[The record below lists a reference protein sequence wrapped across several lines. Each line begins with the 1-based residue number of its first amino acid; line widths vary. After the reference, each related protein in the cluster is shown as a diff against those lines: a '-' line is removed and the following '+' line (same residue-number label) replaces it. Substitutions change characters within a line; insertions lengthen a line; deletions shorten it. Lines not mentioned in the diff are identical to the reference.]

1 MNTKYQLIFIGDS
14 NPLRKEIEQTFIK
27 RIGELGV
34 DSRAIIFIDEKEFD
48 NTYVA
53 NAPTYCLYYGN
64 NNGVFSSHDILE
76 RLISDANLI
85 LPIVK
90 DLRNFNQLI
99 PESLRKINGF
109 QLSSLKDLEPLI
121 GNILE
126 GLGLLRLSRRLFV
139 SYKRDESSA
148 VAIQLFEQFEKSG
161 FDVFLDT
168 HNIRPGEIFQ
178 DELWHRLAD
187 TDIVVLLNTPGF
199 LQSNWT
205 KEELAQANSMSIGI
219 LQLIWPKH
227 KQERE
232 AELSIP
238 FQLKDE
244 DFGNG
249 HFSDS
254 KSYLKNDTISQIISE
269 AESLRARSLAA
280 RHDNIVTEFV
290 KAAQSLKVDVNLQ
303 PEKFLTMRKK
313 DGKEI
318 VIIPTVGVPQA
329 FTYNQSEELVKRI
342 KSKDVVAAYLLYD
355 HRNIRKRWLEH
366 LAWLDTY
373 LPIKTIKIIDIE
385 TWLKKN

>member
-1 MNTKYQLIFIGDS
+1 MKTKYQFIFIGKP
-14 NPLRKEIEQTFIK
+14 NPFKHEIEQTFLK
-27 RIGELGV
+27 RIEDLGI
-34 DSRAIIFIDEKEFD
+34 DNDAIVIIDDRNFH
-48 NTYVA
+48 TVYIA
-53 NAPTYCLYYGN
+53 NAPAYCLYYGDED
-64 NNGVFSSHDILE
+64 GVYPHHDILE
-76 RLISDANLI
+76 TLIDDATLI
-85 LPIVK
+85 LPVVG
-90 DLRNFNQLI
+90 DLEKVGKII
-99 PESLRKINGF
+99 PDELRKINAF
-109 QLSSLKDLEPLI
+109 KLVSHEEIEPLI
-121 GNILE
+121 GSVLE

-139 SYKRDESSA
+139 SYKRDESSS

-168 HNIRPGEIFQ
+168 HSIRPGEVFQ
-178 DELWHRLAD
+178 NELWHRLAD

-199 LQSNWT
+199 LKSNWT

-219 LQLIWPKH
+219 LQLIWPNH
-227 KQERE
+227 KLERE

-238 FQLKDE
+238 FQLKSN
-244 DFGNG
+244 DFGNQS
-249 HFSDS
+249 FSDS
-254 KSYLKNDTISQIISE
+254 KSYLKQDIMTKIISE

-290 KAAQSLKVDVNLQ
+290 KSAQSLGVDVSLQ
-303 PEKFLTMRKK
+303 PEKFLTMKKK

-342 KSKDVVAAYLLYD
+342 KTKEVVAAYLLYD

-373 LPIKTIKIIDIE
+373 LPIKTIKIIEVE